1 MNPDVLMVGPRVNT
15 VLRRKKF
22 IKNNKRADKK
32 KEKERKYQKP
42 GKIK

>member
-32 KEKERKYQKP
+32 RRKGKKIPKNQEK
-42 GKIK
+42 